1 MTSLSSEGTSYPL
14 AGFTIGV
21 TAARRSEELITLLE
35 RRGAEVV
42 HAPAIRIIPLVDDV
56 ELRRVTMMLIEQPP
70 SVLVV
75 TTGIGF
81 RGWIEAVH
89 GWDVADEL
97 ITALASTRIVARGPK
112 ARGAVR
118 QAGLCEEWSPQ
129 SEGSTE
135 VVERLLS
142 DGAADLRIAVQ
153 LHGGAGE
160 WGPNADICDALT
172 RAGAWVTEVP
182 VYRWQAPADP
192 QRMDRLIEMIV
203 EGELDAVSFTSAPAV
218 ASLLQ
223 RAKAVGCLS
232 ELVDAMRNRVAAVC
246 VGPVTAKPLRNLDIP
261 NTHPERYRLGALAR
275 LITDELPSRAAQFSA
290 GGHVVSVRSRGVCVD
305 GQIQAVPPAGM
316 KLLRRLMVD
325 PGRVVSRQE
334 LLAQLPGGG
343 DTHAVDTAIARLR
356 SALAAPTVVQTVVKR
371 GYRLAIDAA
380 ECDAS

>member
-153 LHGGAGE
+153 LHGG
-160 WGPNADICDALT
+160 
-172 RAGAWVTEVP
+172 P
-182 VYRWQAPADP
+182 VSGGQTPTSVMRSPAP
-192 QRMDRLIEMIV
+192 EH
-203 EGELDAVSFTSAPAV
+203 G
-218 ASLLQ
+218 
-223 RAKAVGCLS
+223 
-232 ELVDAMRNRVAAVC
+232 
-246 VGPVTAKPLRNLDIP
+246 
-261 NTHPERYRLGALAR
+261 
-275 LITDELPSRAAQFSA
+275 
-290 GGHVVSVRSRGVCVD
+290 
-305 GQIQAVPPAGM
+305 
-316 KLLRRLMVD
+316 
-325 PGRVVSRQE
+325 
-334 LLAQLPGGG
+334 
-343 DTHAVDTAIARLR
+343 
-356 SALAAPTVVQTVVKR
+356 
-371 GYRLAIDAA
+371 
-380 ECDAS
+380 